1 MGLGIIVLSGIFAA
15 LFSLGYKIRK
25 QFDLSIQQLVFF
37 FSLFV
42 VVFSTIFLLLL
53 QQPFYTRQAL
63 IIGPPMGLTSAIA
76 IYLYHRVIDTAKH
89 NISWTAIQFSI
100 LIPFFTSIV
109 FYDEQLSLQGIIGVV
124 LVFLSIILF
133 GIRDKSSVEQAIPSL
148 FTGIILFLASF
159 LSGVNQTLAKIF
171 TSSFGG
177 ENQFTLHL
185 YAGLTMTVVT
195 AIILLAK
202 REPLPGGKKR
212 WGAIL
217 AGGYMGTLG
226 PVNMVLLIIGLKTVP
241 GSLAYPVRNA
251 LNIILVFVFSYFLYK
266 ETATKTELIG
276 VGTALAG
283 LIILSASLV

>member
-1 MGLGIIVLSGIFAA
+1 
-15 LFSLGYKIRK
+15 
-25 QFDLSIQQLVFF
+25 
-37 FSLFV
+37 
-42 VVFSTIFLLLL
+42 
-53 QQPFYTRQAL
+53 
-63 IIGPPMGLTSAIA
+63 
-76 IYLYHRVIDTAKH
+76 
-89 NISWTAIQFSI
+89 
-100 LIPFFTSIV
+100 
-109 FYDEQLSLQGIIGVV
+109 
-124 LVFLSIILF
+124 
-133 GIRDKSSVEQAIPSL
+133 
-148 FTGIILFLASF
+148 
-159 LSGVNQTLAKIF
+159 
-171 TSSFGG
+171 
-177 ENQFTLHL
+177 
-185 YAGLTMTVVT
+185 MTVVT